1 MPAPMMMYGCKLWV
15 LKEKEKVRLQATEM
29 SVLTAVGVTRPVRY
43 YDNIMYRDN
52 FSNIAI
58 HFLHAIA
65 ITATEIMMC

>member
-1 MPAPMMMYGCKLWV
+1 MGGVQCNASAMMMYGCKLWV
-15 LKEKEKVRLQATEM
+15 LREKEKVRLQATEM

-58 HFLHAIA
+58 
-65 ITATEIMMC
+65 